1 MATLPLLAA
10 DIARRF
16 TTSVPVLLAA
26 AAGVLA
32 IPQLTH
38 IGATVSND
46 PWMIVLSTAALAG
59 AARLAT
65 GDRRWPTA
73 IATGVHAGLALRSEE
88 HTSELQSIRRIP
100 YAVFCLKKKKYNLH
114 HYPTIIPTTPHHI
127 ANPNR

>member
-1 MATLPLLAA
+1 MPQHPPLYYEATAALLRVLDGDGTAPLDRAVWQLRVLNALVMATLPLLAA

-46 PWMIVLSTAALAG
+46 PWMIDRKST
-59 AARLAT
+59 RLNSS
-65 GDRRWPTA
+65 
-73 IATGVHAGLALRSEE
+73 H
-88 HTSELQSIRRIP
+88 
-100 YAVFCLKKKKYNLH
+100 
-114 HYPTIIPTTPHHI
+114 
-127 ANPNR
+127 